1 MITLTTAGFE
11 AKESNKEMKKKKKE
25 KKMNE
30 GMQDTY
36 VEKRMT
42 RQNRCGY
49 IKLDKE
55 KRK

>member
-1 MITLTTAGFE
+1 MITLTAAGFE
-11 AKESNKEMKKKKKE
+11 PKESKKEMKKKKKE
-25 KKMNE
+25 SKMNE

-49 IKLDKE
+49 VKLDTE

>member
-1 MITLTTAGFE
+1 MITFTIAGFE
-11 AKESNKEMKKKKKE
+11 AKESDKEMKKKKKE

-55 KRK
+55 KKK